1 MDVVA
6 KEIPYAVVVTSE
18 SALLYLGDSESYEAI
33 GSLREGK
40 VVDVAAVSIDTGW
53 YAVRTPRYILWISDK
68 DCEGLYESDTSGD
81 NCGGCGD
88 DYCDL

>member
-1 MDVVA
+1 MDGIA
-6 KEIPYAVVVTSE
+6 KEIPYAVVVTAD

-40 VVDVAAVSIDTGW
+40 IVDVAAVSVDTGW

-68 DCEGLYESDTSGD
+68 DCEGLYESDTSGSD
-81 NCGGCGD
+81 GSDCGD
-88 DYCDL
+88 DYSDL